1 MFRMKKTEN
10 RTSEE
15 KMRRRLD
22 KGDKAAVKQVF
33 RKLEKERRVSLRSQ
47 DEGQSDIINDSL

>member
-1 MFRMKKTEN
+1 MFRTKKTEN

-22 KGDKAAVKQVF
+22 EGDKAAVKQVF
-33 RKLEKERRVSLRSQ
+33 RKLEKERREISQ
-47 DEGQSDIINDSL
+47 DEGQSDIINDTL